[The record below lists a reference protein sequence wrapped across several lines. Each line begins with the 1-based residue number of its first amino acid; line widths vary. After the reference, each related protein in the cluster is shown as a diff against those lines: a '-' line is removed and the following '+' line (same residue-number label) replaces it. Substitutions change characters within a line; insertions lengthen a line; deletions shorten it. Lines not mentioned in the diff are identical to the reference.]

1 MDRIINHI
9 TNSPHRINANKNSFK
24 FGEVLKENKESFM
37 KEQSIVYN
45 ESLSGVVKG
54 YRETASKKEADKKE
68 KQKALKESAIF
79 KRELLGEAFAN
90 IVLEAFPIDENNKEI
105 LKEDVINFSKSYL
118 YELMNEGTLLEG
130 TDIYQNYVEPF
141 VYAFD
146 ELDALRKSP
155 ADKMYVF
162 VDRLKEVEDSI
173 DKDSQDIIVKNIAE
187 NVKDVFKQE
196 QFMISNK
203 EKLLKE
209 NKNYNGVSLFNSI
222 NFNVYETL
230 KESAKIKLESSE
242 GTDTEFK
249 AEVEPLYKN
258 LEEEALV
265 KTTLLYTVLESLN
278 VTGLYKFNSDTIR
291 KESVDLFRKAEGIMN
306 QK

>member
-1 MDRIINHI
+1 MDRSIDHI
-9 TNSPHRINANKNSFK
+9 TNSPHRISANKNSFK
-24 FGEVLKENKESFM
+24 FGEVLKENKESFV
-37 KEQSIVYN
+37 KEQSTVYN

-54 YRETASKKEADKKE
+54 YKETASKKEADKKE
-68 KQKALKESAIF
+68 RQKALRESAIF

-90 IVLEAFPIDENNKEI
+90 IVLEAFPLDEDNKEI
-105 LKEDVINFSKSYL
+105 LKEDIISFSKSYL

-155 ADKMYVF
+155 EDKMYVF

-173 DKDSQDIIVKNIAE
+173 DKDSQDTIVKNITE
-187 NVKDVFKQE
+187 NVKEVFKQE
-196 QFMISNK
+196 QFLISNK

-230 KESAKIKLESSE
+230 KESAKIKLESS
-242 GTDTEFK
+242 TDTEFK
-249 AEVEPLYKN
+249 SEVKPLYKN

-291 KESVDLFRKAEGIMN
+291 KESADLFRKAEATMN
-306 QK
+306 QE